1 MPAPQILSSNLQDPQ
16 GITLDS
22 AGNIYI
28 SERGDSHQVK
38 VFDTNG
44 KMLRAIGK
52 AGAPKA
58 GPYDVNHMNNPK
70 GLAIDANG
78 RLWVAEE
85 DYQPKRVS
93 VWDTQSGAFW
103 KAFYGPSQY
112 GGGGT
117 LDPRDKTRFYYTG
130 MEFKLD
136 WKSGENHPVNVF
148 FRPDKNDLQLPDG
161 YGAGGQPETPIYVN
175 GRQYL
180 TNCYNSNPTNGA
192 SIAGLWLLDKNG
204 IARPVAA
211 MGQANDWSIFR
222 DLLPQRDNFS
232 VRWSGVITPK
242 FSEDYTFVVR
252 SDDGARLWVNDENL
266 INKWDTVGEF
276 KGSLKLEAG
285 KAYSIKLEYRQ
296 QGGGASTHL
305 LWQSQSQPL
314 EIVPTTVLRP
324 DAASQTNG
332 LSAEYF
338 RDSNLSDLRFKRIE
352 ANIDNDW
359 PTGAPPDPSKADLA
373 ARLPKSEGQA
383 GQNPLFFL
391 WQDLNG
397 DAHIQAPEVTFRSIE
412 GGSVD
417 GVTVMADASF
427 VVANLSGRAEHFK
440 PQGFAASGVPRYTE
454 KGEVLVQDANHPASS
469 GGGQALVGTDGWAVF
484 SNAPQ
489 PFSAMGLGGAQ
500 NGKASWSYPSLWPG
514 LHASHEAPVPT
525 FAGEIIGTT
534 RLIGGMVTPKGEA
547 GPLWGING
555 NMGNMYLLTQDGL
568 FVAQLF
574 QDVRQGK
581 LWTMP
586 IAERNMKV
594 NDISLHDE
602 NFWPTITQT
611 QDGTIYLNSSLPNIV
626 RVDGLDTIKRIA
638 PMTLRIS
645 PDDLK
650 KAQEFQVQAEA
661 ERQKS
666 QGKTTLEVALRADA
680 PQVDGK
686 LEDWQNADWA
696 SIDKR
701 GVAANFNSDS
711 KPYDVSGAV
720 TIAGDKLFA
729 AWRTGDR
736 ELLRNSGEVAN
747 APFKTG
753 GALDLMIGTNADAD
767 AKRGAPVEGD
777 VRLLI
782 TRVKDKTFALLYRA
796 VVPGSKESVPF
807 SSPWR
812 TITIDRVEDISAQVQ
827 MASDNEGNYEISV
840 PLSALGLKPEAGQ
853 NIKGDIGIL
862 RGTGTQTTAR
872 VYWSNKATAIT
883 ADVPSEAQLTPQL
896 WGTWQFKTLP

>member
-1 MPAPQILSSNLQDPQ
+1 
-16 GITLDS
+16 
-22 AGNIYI
+22 
-28 SERGDSHQVK
+28 
-38 VFDTNG
+38 
-44 KMLRAIGK
+44 
-52 AGAPKA
+52 
-58 GPYDVNHMNNPK
+58 
-70 GLAIDANG
+70 
-78 RLWVAEE
+78 
-85 DYQPKRVS
+85 
-93 VWDTQSGAFW
+93 
-103 KAFYGPSQY
+103 
-112 GGGGT
+112 
-117 LDPRDKTRFYYTG
+117 
-130 MEFKLD
+130 
-136 WKSGENHPVNVF
+136 
-148 FRPDKNDLQLPDG
+148 
-161 YGAGGQPETPIYVN
+161 
-175 GRQYL
+175 
-180 TNCYNSNPTNGA
+180 
-192 SIAGLWLLDKNG
+192 
-204 IARPVAA
+204 
-211 MGQANDWSIFR
+211 
-222 DLLPQRDNFS
+222 
-232 VRWSGVITPK
+232 
-242 FSEDYTFVVR
+242 
-252 SDDGARLWVNDENL
+252 
-266 INKWDTVGEF
+266 
-276 KGSLKLEAG
+276 
-285 KAYSIKLEYRQ
+285 
-296 QGGGASTHL
+296 
-305 LWQSQSQPL
+305 
-314 EIVPTTVLRP
+314 
-324 DAASQTNG
+324 
-332 LSAEYF
+332 
-338 RDSNLSDLRFKRIE
+338 
-352 ANIDNDW
+352 
-359 PTGAPPDPSKADLA
+359 
-373 ARLPKSEGQA
+373 
-383 GQNPLFFL
+383 
-391 WQDLNG
+391 
-397 DAHIQAPEVTFRSIE
+397 
-412 GGSVD
+412 
-417 GVTVMADASF
+417 
-427 VVANLSGRAEHFK
+427 
-440 PQGFAASGVPRYTE
+440 
-454 KGEVLVQDANHPASS
+454 
-469 GGGQALVGTDGWAVF
+469 
-484 SNAPQ
+484 
-489 PFSAMGLGGAQ
+489 
-500 NGKASWSYPSLWPG
+500 
-514 LHASHEAPVPT
+514 
-525 FAGEIIGTT
+525 
-534 RLIGGMVTPKGEA
+534 MVTPKGEA

-650 KAQEFQVQAEA
+650 KAQDFQVQAEA

-753 GALDLMIGTNADAD
+753 GALDLMIGTNPDAD